1 MPKWAE
7 WPSATRPSNTPPEFE
22 MKSSAQPNAPIVV
35 SLGAKPIELKGADTQ
50 FAIAHRNAKNAIGIA
65 SRFDDDLVRIDL
77 ENCNDLLL
85 EIARN
90 KLRAAGES
98 KSMRLR
104 PCVFA

>member
-1 MPKWAE
+1 MP
-7 WPSATRPSNTPPEFE
+7 PS
-22 MKSSAQPNAPIVV
+22 SSALERN
-35 SLGAKPIELKGADTQ
+35 PIELKGADTQ

-90 KLRAAGES
+90 KWRAAGES